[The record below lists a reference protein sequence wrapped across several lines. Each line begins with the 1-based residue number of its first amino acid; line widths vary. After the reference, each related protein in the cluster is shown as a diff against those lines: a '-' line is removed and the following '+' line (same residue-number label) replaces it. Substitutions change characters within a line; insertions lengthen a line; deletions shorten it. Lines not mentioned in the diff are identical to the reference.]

1 MRDEMKQ
8 LLERL
13 SLTLRR
19 WRCYLRVREELGTY
33 SERDLRDMG
42 MTKADIGR
50 VAREAAAL
58 ADLTDRAQR
67 QQDFYERQ
75 AGRRVA
81 YPYV

>member
-1 MRDEMKQ
+1 MQDEMKQ

>member
-1 MRDEMKQ
+1 MQDEMKQ

-67 QQDFYERQ
+67 QQHFYERQ

>member
-1 MRDEMKQ
+1 MQDEMKQ

-33 SERDLRDMG
+33 SERELNDMG
-42 MTKADIGR
+42 MMKADIPKI
-50 VAREAAAL
+50 AREAAAL
-58 ADLTDRAQR
+58 SDLTDRARR
-67 QQDFYERQ
+67 QLDFYEQQ
-75 AGRRVA
+75 AGRKVA